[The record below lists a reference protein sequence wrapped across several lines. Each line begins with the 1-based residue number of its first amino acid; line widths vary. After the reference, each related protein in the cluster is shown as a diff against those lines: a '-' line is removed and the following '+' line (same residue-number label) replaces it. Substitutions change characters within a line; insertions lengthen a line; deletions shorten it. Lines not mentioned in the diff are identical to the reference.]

1 MFESLSSASPA
12 SLQAKVAVLSNSES
26 ALRAANL
33 AKRLQLPLIHELS
46 DAGSAQMPANCVA
59 LLQFC
64 EGRLQLQ
71 PVDTKQ
77 SGPVFV
83 DFAGGANAY
92 RLQGGAEL
100 IAKAVRGRSKQPLR
114 VLDAT
119 AGLGRDSLVLA
130 SRGFQVD
137 MLERSPIVTALLA
150 DGIERGINSADPR
163 LEQIVRLMTLR
174 NADALDY
181 LRSLKD
187 DETPDVIYL
196 DPMFPPTEKT
206 ALVKKEMRLFQQLFH
221 GLDEHLDESYG
232 ELLTLAKKSTRL
244 RVVVKRPRK
253 AEFLAGQTPNYAL
266 EGKSVRFDVYTASA
280 QITCES

>member
-1 MFESLSSASPA
+1 MSESLTGSSPG
-12 SLQAKVAVLSNSES
+12 SLQDYLHVMVAVLSNSES

-33 AKRLQLPLIHELS
+33 AKQLQLPLIHEIS
-46 DAGSAQMPANCVA
+46 EEPIAQLPVDCVA

-64 EGRLQLQ
+64 AGRLQLQ

-100 IAKAVRGRSKQPLR
+100 IAKAVRGRSKEPLR

-137 MLERSPIVTALLA
+137 MLERSPLVAALLS
-150 DGIERGINSADPR
+150 DGLERGLASADTR
-163 LEQIVRLMTLR
+163 LCQIVRLMSLR
-174 NADALDY
+174 NTDALDY
-181 LRSLKD
+181 LRNLEYNQK
-187 DETPDVIYL
+187 PDVIYL
-196 DPMFPPTEKT
+196 DPMFPPTEKS

-221 GLDEHLDESYG
+221 GLDEHLDGNYS
-232 ELLTLAKKSTRL
+232 ELLTLAKNCARL

-253 AEFLAGQTPNYAL
+253 AEALAGQAPNYAL
-266 EGKSVRFDVYTASA
+266 EGKSVRFDVYTS
-280 QITCES
+280 SS

>member
-1 MFESLSSASPA
+1 MFETLNGFS
-12 SLQAKVAVLSNSES
+12 QAKVAVLSNSES
-26 ALRAANL
+26 ALRAAKL
-33 AKRLQLPLIHELS
+33 AEQLQLPLIHELS
-46 DAGSAQMPANCVA
+46 NDTGAQMPANCVA

-100 IAKAVRGRSKQPLR
+100 IAKAVRGRSKEHLR

-137 MLERSPIVTALLA
+137 MLERSPIVAALLA
-150 DGIERGINSADPR
+150 DGLERGINSADAR
-163 LEQIVRLMTLR
+163 LEPIVRLMTLR
-174 NADALDY
+174 NVDALDY
-181 LRSLKD
+181 LRDLKD
-187 DETPDVIYL
+187 SETPDVIYL
-196 DPMFPPTEKT
+196 DPMFPPTEKS

-221 GLDEHLDESYG
+221 GVDEHHDDSCG
-232 ELLTLAKKSTRL
+232 ELLTLAKSCARL

-253 AEFLAGQTPNYAL
+253 AEALAAQAPNYAL
-266 EGKSVRFDVYTASA
+266 EGKSVRFDVYAVST
-280 QITCES
+280 QIVRES